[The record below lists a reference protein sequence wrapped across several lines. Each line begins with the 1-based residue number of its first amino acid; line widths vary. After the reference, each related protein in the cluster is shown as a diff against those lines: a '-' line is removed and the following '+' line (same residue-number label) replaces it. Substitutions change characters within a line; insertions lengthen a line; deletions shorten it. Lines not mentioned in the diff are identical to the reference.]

1 MKPGSFLHNL
11 FKPRKEDPSGVNRDL
26 NVEEKEMIQG
36 VVDLAEKDA
45 KDIMVPRTDVVF
57 IPTDMPLEEVM
68 DLIAESG
75 FSRFPVYEE
84 TIDNVIGILYVKDL
98 MREMVKHRKVG
109 DMSFEL
115 KDIVRK
121 PYFIPDSKKINA
133 LFHDFRKKRVHIAVA
148 VDEYGGVAGIICLED
163 ILEEIV
169 GEIQDEFDD
178 DEVEDIIQVGP
189 STYLCDTRVS
199 IEDLNEELDIKLPH
213 EDYDTLGGFVFDLFD
228 KIPVKYEK
236 KEYKGMTFI
245 IQDVEGNKIK
255 SVKIE
260 LNKC

>member
-1 MKPGSFLHNL
+1 LKPGSFFHNL
-11 FKPRKEDPSGVNRDL
+11 FKKRNEDAGYDRDL
-26 NVEEKEMIQG
+26 NVEEKEMIKG

-57 IPTDMPLEEVM
+57 IPTDMPLEEVL

-84 TIDNVIGILYVKDL
+84 TIDNVVGILYVKDL
-98 MREMVKHRKVG
+98 MREMVKRKNLDNKDFAVR
-109 DMSFEL
+109 
-115 KDIVRK
+115 DIVRK

-169 GEIQDEFDD
+169 GEIQDEFDE
-178 DEVEDIIQVGP
+178 DEVEDIVQTGP

-199 IEDLNEELDIKLPH
+199 IDDLNEELDIKLPH
-213 EDYDTLGGFVFDLFD
+213 EDYETLGGFVFDLFD
-228 KIPVKYEK
+228 KIPVKFEK
-236 KEYKGMTFI
+236 KEYEGMTFV

>member
-1 MKPGSFLHNL
+1 MKPGSFFHNL
-11 FKPRKEDPSGVNRDL
+11 FNRKEEKAGYDRDL
-26 NVEEKEMIQG
+26 NVEEKEMIKG

-57 IPTDMPLEEVM
+57 IPTDMPLDEVL

-98 MREMVKHRKVG
+98 MREMVKHKNLDVKDIEVR
-109 DMSFEL
+109 
-115 KDIVRK
+115 DIVRK

-169 GEIQDEFDD
+169 GEIQDEFDE
-178 DEVEDIIQVGP
+178 DEVEDIIQIGP
-189 STYLCDTRVS
+189 STYLCETRVS
-199 IEDLNEELDIKLPH
+199 IEDLNEELKIALPH
-213 EDYDTLGGFVFDLFD
+213 EDYETLGGFVFDLFD
-228 KIPVKYEK
+228 KIPVKFEK
-236 KEYKGMTFI
+236 KEYEGMTFI

>member
-1 MKPGSFLHNL
+1 MKPGSFFHNL
-11 FKPRKEDPSGVNRDL
+11 FKTRKEDPSGVDRDL
-26 NVEEKEMIQG
+26 NVEEKEMIKG

-57 IPTDMPLEEVM
+57 IPSDISKEEVL
-68 DLIAESG
+68 DIVAESG

-98 MREMVKHRKVG
+98 LRSIVKKEEFDLERV
-109 DMSFEL
+109 
-115 KDIVRK
+115 VRK

-169 GEIQDEFDD
+169 GEIQDEFDE

-199 IEDLNEELDIKLPH
+199 IDDLNDELKIKLPH

-228 KIPVKYEK
+228 KIPVKFEK

-260 LNKC
+260 LDKC

>member
-1 MKPGSFLHNL
+1 MKPGSFFANL
-11 FKPRKEDPSGVNRDL
+11 FKKHKEEENGYDRDL
-26 NVEEKEMIQG
+26 NVEEKEMIKG

-57 IPTDMPLEEVM
+57 IPTDMPLEEVL

-84 TIDNVIGILYVKDL
+84 TIDNVVGILYVKDL
-98 MREMVKHRKVG
+98 LREMVKKKDFTV
-109 DMSFEL
+109 
-115 KDIVRK
+115 KDIARK

-163 ILEEIV
+163 IIEEIV

-178 DEVEDIIQVGP
+178 DEVDDIVQTGP

-199 IEDLNEELDIKLPH
+199 IEDLNEELKIKLPH
-213 EDYDTLGGFVFDLFD
+213 EDFDTLGGFVFDLFD

-236 KEYKGMTFI
+236 KEYEGMTFV
-245 IQDVEGNKIK
+245 IQDVDGNKIK

-260 LNKC
+260 LNRC

>member
-1 MKPGSFLHNL
+1 MKPGSFFHKL
-11 FKPRKEDPSGVNRDL
+11 FKNRKEEQAGYDRDL
-26 NVEEKEMIQG
+26 NVEEKEMIKG

-57 IPTDMPLEEVM
+57 IPSNMTKEEIL
-68 DLIAESG
+68 DLVAESG

-98 MREMVKHRKVG
+98 LRAIVK
-109 DMSFEL
+109 
-115 KDIVRK
+115 KDEFVLENVLRK

-169 GEIQDEFDD
+169 GEIQDEFDE
-178 DEVEDIIQVGP
+178 DEVEDIIQTGP

-199 IEDLNEELDIKLPH
+199 IDDLNEELNIKLPH
-213 EDYDTLGGFVFDLFD
+213 EDYETLGGFVFDLFD
-228 KIPVKYEK
+228 KIPVKFEK
-236 KEYKGMTFI
+236 KEYEGMTFI
-245 IQDVEGNKIK
+245 IQDIIGNKIK

>member
-1 MKPGSFLHNL
+1 MKPGSFFQKL
-11 FKPRKEDPSGVNRDL
+11 FKRRKDEEKGYDRDL
-26 NVEEKEMIQG
+26 NVEEKEMIKG

-57 IPTDMPLEEVM
+57 IPTDMPLEDV
-68 DLIAESG
+68 LNLVAESG
-75 FSRFPVYEE
+75 FSRFPVYED

-98 MREMVKHRKVG
+98 LRDLVHKKN
-109 DMSFEL
+109 SSL

-148 VDEYGGVAGIICLED
+148 VDEYGGIAGIICLED

-169 GEIQDEFDD
+169 GEIQDEFDE
-178 DEVEDIIQVGP
+178 DEADDIIQIGP
-189 STYLCDTRVS
+189 TSYLCDTRVS
-199 IEDLNEELDIKLPH
+199 IEDLNEELKITLPH
-213 EDYDTLGGFVFDLFD
+213 EDYETLGGFVFDLFD
-228 KIPVKYEK
+228 KIPVKFEK
-236 KEYKGMTFI
+236 KEYEGMSFI
-245 IQDVEGNKIK
+245 IQDVDGNKIK

-260 LNKC
+260 LNRC

>member
-1 MKPGSFLHNL
+1 MKPGSFFANL
-11 FKPRKEDPSGVNRDL
+11 FKKHKEEENGYDRDL
-26 NVEEKEMIQG
+26 NVEEKEMIKG

-57 IPTDMPLEEVM
+57 IPTDMPLEEVL

-84 TIDNVIGILYVKDL
+84 TIDNVVGILYVKDL
-98 MREMVKHRKVG
+98 LREMVKKKDFTV
-109 DMSFEL
+109 
-115 KDIVRK
+115 KDIARK

-178 DEVEDIIQVGP
+178 DEVDDIVQTGP

-199 IEDLNEELDIKLPH
+199 IEDLNEELKIKLPH
-213 EDYDTLGGFVFDLFD
+213 EDFDTLGGFVFDLFD

-236 KEYKGMTFI
+236 KEYEGMTFV
-245 IQDVEGNKIK
+245 IQDVDGNKIK

-260 LNKC
+260 LNRC

>member
-1 MKPGSFLHNL
+1 MKPGSFFHNL
-11 FKPRKEDPSGVNRDL
+11 FKRRKEEQGGYDRDL
-26 NVEEKEMIQG
+26 NVEEKEMIKG

-57 IPTDMPLEEVM
+57 ISSDMSMEEVL
-68 DLIAESG
+68 DIVAESG

-98 MREMVKHRKVG
+98 LRSIVKKEEFDLERV
-109 DMSFEL
+109 
-115 KDIVRK
+115 VRK

-169 GEIQDEFDD
+169 GEIQDEFDE
-178 DEVEDIIQVGP
+178 DEVEDIIQIGP

-199 IEDLNEELDIKLPH
+199 IDDLNEELKIKLPH
-213 EDYDTLGGFVFDLFD
+213 EDYETLGGFVFDLFD
-228 KIPVKYEK
+228 KIPVKFEK
-236 KEYKGMTFI
+236 KEYEGMTFI

>member
-1 MKPGSFLHNL
+1 MKPGSFFHNL
-11 FKPRKEDPSGVNRDL
+11 FKNRKEEQAGYDRDL
-26 NVEEKEMIQG
+26 NVEEKEMIKG

-57 IPTDMPLEEVM
+57 IPTDMPLDEVL

-98 MREMVKHRKVG
+98 MREMVKHKNLDV
-109 DMSFEL
+109 
-115 KDIVRK
+115 KDIEVKEIVRK

-169 GEIQDEFDD
+169 GEIQDEFDE
-178 DEVEDIIQVGP
+178 DEVEDIIQIGP
-189 STYLCDTRVS
+189 STYLCETRVS
-199 IEDLNEELDIKLPH
+199 IEDLNEELKIALPH
-213 EDYDTLGGFVFDLFD
+213 EDYETLGGFVFDLFD
-228 KIPVKYEK
+228 KIPVKFEK
-236 KEYKGMTFI
+236 KEYEGMTFI

>member
-1 MKPGSFLHNL
+1 MKPGSFFHNL
-11 FKPRKEDPSGVNRDL
+11 FKSRKDEQAGYDRDL
-26 NVEEKEMIQG
+26 NVEEKEMIKG

-57 IPTDMPLEEVM
+57 IPTDMPLDEVL

-98 MREMVKHRKVG
+98 MREMVKHKNLDV
-109 DMSFEL
+109 
-115 KDIVRK
+115 KDIEVREIVRK

-169 GEIQDEFDD
+169 GEIQDEFDE
-178 DEVEDIIQVGP
+178 DEVEDIIQIGP
-189 STYLCDTRVS
+189 STYLCETRVS
-199 IEDLNEELDIKLPH
+199 IEDLNEELKIALPH
-213 EDYDTLGGFVFDLFD
+213 EDYETLGGFVFDLFD
-228 KIPVKYEK
+228 KIPVKFEK
-236 KEYKGMTFI
+236 KEYEGMTFI

>member
-1 MKPGSFLHNL
+1 
-11 FKPRKEDPSGVNRDL
+11 
-26 NVEEKEMIQG
+26 
-36 VVDLAEKDA
+36 
-45 KDIMVPRTDVVF
+45 
-57 IPTDMPLEEVM
+57 EEVL
-68 DLIAESG
+68 DIVAESG

-98 MREMVKHRKVG
+98 LRSIVKKEEFDLERV
-109 DMSFEL
+109 
-115 KDIVRK
+115 VRK

-169 GEIQDEFDD
+169 GEIQDEFDE
-178 DEVEDIIQVGP
+178 DEVEDIIQTGP

-199 IEDLNEELDIKLPH
+199 IDDLNEELKIKLPH
-213 EDYDTLGGFVFDLFD
+213 EDYETLGGFVFDLFD
-228 KIPVKYEK
+228 KIPVKFEK
-236 KEYKGMTFI
+236 KEYEGMTFI

>member
-1 MKPGSFLHNL
+1 MKPGSFFHNL
-11 FKPRKEDPSGVNRDL
+11 FNRKEEKAGYDRDL
-26 NVEEKEMIQG
+26 NVEEKEMIKG

-57 IPTDMPLEEVM
+57 IPTDMPLDEVL

-98 MREMVKHRKVG
+98 MREMVK
-109 DMSFEL
+109 L
-115 KDIVRK
+115 KNLDVKDIEVRDIVRK

-169 GEIQDEFDD
+169 GEIQDEFDE
-178 DEVEDIIQVGP
+178 DEVEDIIQIGP
-189 STYLCDTRVS
+189 STYLCETRVS
-199 IEDLNEELDIKLPH
+199 IEDLNEELKIALPH
-213 EDYDTLGGFVFDLFD
+213 EDYETLGGFVFDLFD
-228 KIPVKYEK
+228 KIPVKFEK
-236 KEYKGMTFI
+236 KEYEGMTFI

>member
-1 MKPGSFLHNL
+1 MKPGSFFHNL
-11 FKPRKEDPSGVNRDL
+11 FKKRNDEAGYDRDL
-26 NVEEKEMIQG
+26 NVEEQEMIKG

-57 IPTDMPLEEVM
+57 IPSNMTKEEIL
-68 DLIAESG
+68 DLVAESG

-98 MREMVKHRKVG
+98 LRAIVK
-109 DMSFEL
+109 
-115 KDIVRK
+115 KDEFVLENVLRK

-169 GEIQDEFDD
+169 GEIQDEFDE
-178 DEVEDIIQVGP
+178 DEVEDIIQTGP

-199 IEDLNEELDIKLPH
+199 IDDLNEELKIKLPH
-213 EDYDTLGGFVFDLFD
+213 EDYETLGGFVFDLFD
-228 KIPVKYEK
+228 KIPVKFEK
-236 KEYKGMTFI
+236 KEYEGMTFI
-245 IQDVEGNKIK
+245 IQDIIGNKIK

>member
-1 MKPGSFLHNL
+1 
-11 FKPRKEDPSGVNRDL
+11 
-26 NVEEKEMIQG
+26 MIKG

-57 IPTDMPLEEVM
+57 IPTDMPLEEVL

-84 TIDNVIGILYVKDL
+84 TIDNVVGILYVKDL
-98 MREMVKHRKVG
+98 MREMVKRKNLDNKDFAVR
-109 DMSFEL
+109 
-115 KDIVRK
+115 DIVRK

-169 GEIQDEFDD
+169 GEIQDEFDE
-178 DEVEDIIQVGP
+178 DEVEDIVQTGP

-199 IEDLNEELDIKLPH
+199 IDDLNEELDIKLPH
-213 EDYDTLGGFVFDLFD
+213 EDYETLGGFVFDLFD
-228 KIPVKYEK
+228 KIPVKFEK
-236 KEYKGMTFI
+236 KEYEGMTFV

>member
-1 MKPGSFLHNL
+1 MKPGSFFQNL
-11 FKPRKEDPSGVNRDL
+11 FKTRKEDPSGVDRDL
-26 NVEEKEMIQG
+26 NVEEQEMIKG

-84 TIDNVIGILYVKDL
+84 TIDNVVGILYVKDL
-98 MREMVKHRKVG
+98 MRELVKHKGV
-109 DMSFEL
+109 DDKNIVV

-148 VDEYGGVAGIICLED
+148 VD
-163 ILEEIV
+163 
-169 GEIQDEFDD
+169 
-178 DEVEDIIQVGP
+178 
-189 STYLCDTRVS
+189 
-199 IEDLNEELDIKLPH
+199 
-213 EDYDTLGGFVFDLFD
+213 
-228 KIPVKYEK
+228 
-236 KEYKGMTFI
+236 
-245 IQDVEGNKIK
+245 
-255 SVKIE
+255 
-260 LNKC
+260 

>member
-1 MKPGSFLHNL
+1 MKPGSFFHNL
-11 FKPRKEDPSGVNRDL
+11 FKTRKEDPSGVDRDL
-26 NVEEKEMIQG
+26 NVEEKEMIKG

-57 IPTDMPLEEVM
+57 IPSDISKEEVL
-68 DLIAESG
+68 DIVAESG

-98 MREMVKHRKVG
+98 LRSIVKKEEFDLERV
-109 DMSFEL
+109 
-115 KDIVRK
+115 VRK

-169 GEIQDEFDD
+169 GEIQDEFDE

-199 IEDLNEELDIKLPH
+199 IDDLNEELKIKLPH

-228 KIPVKYEK
+228 KIPVKFEK

-260 LNKC
+260 LDKC

>member
-1 MKPGSFLHNL
+1 MKPGSFFHNL
-11 FKPRKEDPSGVNRDL
+11 FNRKEEKAGYDRDL
-26 NVEEKEMIQG
+26 NVEEKEMIKG

-45 KDIMVPRTDVVF
+45 NDIMVPRTDVVF
-57 IPTDMPLEEVM
+57 IPTDMPLDEVL

-98 MREMVKHRKVG
+98 MREMVKHKNLDVK
-109 DMSFEL
+109 DIEV

-169 GEIQDEFDD
+169 GEIQDEFDE
-178 DEVEDIIQVGP
+178 DEVEDIIQIGP
-189 STYLCDTRVS
+189 STYLCETRVS
-199 IEDLNEELDIKLPH
+199 IEDLNEELKIALPH
-213 EDYDTLGGFVFDLFD
+213 EDYETLGGFVFDLFD
-228 KIPVKYEK
+228 KIPVKFEK
-236 KEYKGMTFI
+236 KEYEGMTFI

>member
-1 MKPGSFLHNL
+1 MKPGSFFHNL
-11 FKPRKEDPSGVNRDL
+11 FKTRKEDPSGVDRDL
-26 NVEEKEMIQG
+26 NVEEQEMIKG

-57 IPTDMPLEEVM
+57 IPTDMPLEEVL
-68 DLIAESG
+68 DIIAESG

-98 MREMVKHRKVG
+98 MRELVKKNKN
-109 DMSFEL
+109 F
-115 KDIVRK
+115 KDIVVKDILRK

-199 IEDLNEELDIKLPH
+199 IEDLNEELKIKLPH
-213 EDYDTLGGFVFDLFD
+213 EDYDNLGGCVFDLFD
-228 KIPVKYEK
+228 KIPVKFEK

-260 LNKC
+260 LDKC

>member
-1 MKPGSFLHNL
+1 
-11 FKPRKEDPSGVNRDL
+11 
-26 NVEEKEMIQG
+26 MIKG

-57 IPTDMPLEEVM
+57 ISSDMSMEEVL
-68 DLIAESG
+68 DIVAESG

-98 MREMVKHRKVG
+98 LRSIVKKEEFDLERV
-109 DMSFEL
+109 
-115 KDIVRK
+115 VRK

-169 GEIQDEFDD
+169 GEIQDEFDE
-178 DEVEDIIQVGP
+178 DEVEDIIQTGP

-199 IEDLNEELDIKLPH
+199 IDDLNEELKIKLPH
-213 EDYDTLGGFVFDLFD
+213 EDYETLGGFVFDLFD
-228 KIPVKYEK
+228 KIPVKFEK
-236 KEYKGMTFI
+236 KEYEGMTFI

>member
-1 MKPGSFLHNL
+1 MKPGSFFANL
-11 FKPRKEDPSGVNRDL
+11 FKKHKEEENGYDRDL
-26 NVEEKEMIQG
+26 NVEEKEMIKG

-57 IPTDMPLEEVM
+57 ISTDMPLEEVL

-84 TIDNVIGILYVKDL
+84 TIDNVVGILYVKDL
-98 MREMVKHRKVG
+98 LREMVKKKDFTV
-109 DMSFEL
+109 
-115 KDIVRK
+115 KDIARK

-178 DEVEDIIQVGP
+178 DEVDDIVQTGP

-199 IEDLNEELDIKLPH
+199 IEDLNEELKIKLPH
-213 EDYDTLGGFVFDLFD
+213 EDFDTLGGFVFDLFD

-236 KEYKGMTFI
+236 KEYEGMTFV
-245 IQDVEGNKIK
+245 IQDVDGNKIK

-260 LNKC
+260 LNRC

>member
-1 MKPGSFLHNL
+1 MKPGSFFRNL
-11 FKPRKEDPSGVNRDL
+11 FKSRKEEQAGYDRDL
-26 NVEEKEMIQG
+26 NLEEKEMIQG

-57 IPTDMPLEEVM
+57 IPYDMNKDEIL
-68 DLIAESG
+68 DLVAESG

-98 MREMVKHRKVG
+98 LRAIVK
-109 DMSFEL
+109 
-115 KDIVRK
+115 KDEFDLVSVVRK

-178 DEVEDIIQVGP
+178 DEVDDIVQTGP
-189 STYLCDTRVS
+189 STYLCDARVS
-199 IEDLNEELDIKLPH
+199 IDDLNEELKITLPH
-213 EDYDTLGGFVFDLFD
+213 EDYETLGGFVFDLFD
-228 KIPVKYEK
+228 KIPVKFEK
-236 KEYKGMTFI
+236 KEYEGMTFI
-245 IQDVEGNKIK
+245 IQNVEGNKIK

-260 LNKC
+260 LNRC

>member
-1 MKPGSFLHNL
+1 MKPGSFFHNL
-11 FKPRKEDPSGVNRDL
+11 FKNRKEDQAGYDRDL
-26 NVEEKEMIQG
+26 NVEEKEMIKG

-57 IPTDMPLEEVM
+57 IPSNMSKEEIL
-68 DLIAESG
+68 DLVAESG

-98 MREMVKHRKVG
+98 LRAIVK
-109 DMSFEL
+109 
-115 KDIVRK
+115 KDEFVLENVLRK

-169 GEIQDEFDD
+169 GEIQDEFDE
-178 DEVEDIIQVGP
+178 DEVEDIIQTGP

-199 IEDLNEELDIKLPH
+199 IDDLNEELKIKLPH
-213 EDYDTLGGFVFDLFD
+213 EDYETLGGFVFDLFD
-228 KIPVKYEK
+228 KIPVKFEK
-236 KEYKGMTFI
+236 KEYEGMTFI

>member
-1 MKPGSFLHNL
+1 MKPGSFFHNL
-11 FKPRKEDPSGVNRDL
+11 FKNRKEDEAGYNRDL
-26 NVEEKEMIQG
+26 NVEEKEMIKG

-57 IPTDMPLEEVM
+57 LPSNMTKEEIL
-68 DLIAESG
+68 DLVAESG

-98 MREMVKHRKVG
+98 LRSIVKKEDFVL
-109 DMSFEL
+109 ENL
-115 KDIVRK
+115 LRK

-169 GEIQDEFDD
+169 AELQDEFDE
-178 DEVEDIIQVGP
+178 DEVEDIIQTGP

-199 IEDLNEELDIKLPH
+199 IDDLNEELKIKLPH
-213 EDYDTLGGFVFDLFD
+213 EDYETLGGFVFDLFD
-228 KIPVKYEK
+228 KIPVKFEK
-236 KEYKGMTFI
+236 KEYEGMTFI

>member
-1 MKPGSFLHNL
+1 LKPGSFLKQI
-11 FKPRKEDPSGVNRDL
+11 FSRRGVQEDGITRDL
-26 NVEEKEMIQG
+26 DTEEKEMIQG
-36 VVDLAEKDA
+36 VVELAEKDA

-57 IPTDMPLEEVM
+57 ISTDMKFEDLLN
-68 DLIAESG
+68 LIAESG

-98 MREMVKHRKVG
+98 LRMMVKKVK
-109 DMSFEL
+109 FEI

-133 LFHDFRKKRVHIAVA
+133 LFRDFRKKRVHIAVA

-178 DEVEDIIQVGP
+178 DEVEDILQVGP

-199 IEDLNEELDIKLPH
+199 IDDLNEELKITLPH
-213 EDYDTLGGFVFDLFD
+213 EDYETLGGFVFDLFG
-228 KIPVKYEK
+228 KIPEKSEK
-236 KEYKGMTFI
+236 KEYDGTSFI
-245 IQDVEGNKIK
+245 IQDVDGNKIK

-260 LNKC
+260 LSNVK

>member
-1 MKPGSFLHNL
+1 MKPGSFFHKL
-11 FKPRKEDPSGVNRDL
+11 FKNRKEEQAGYDRDL
-26 NVEEKEMIQG
+26 NVEEKEMIKG

-57 IPTDMPLEEVM
+57 IPSNMTKEEIL
-68 DLIAESG
+68 DLVAESG

-98 MREMVKHRKVG
+98 LRAIVK
-109 DMSFEL
+109 
-115 KDIVRK
+115 KDEFVLENVLRK

-169 GEIQDEFDD
+169 GEIQDEFDE
-178 DEVEDIIQVGP
+178 DEVEDIIQTGP

-199 IEDLNEELDIKLPH
+199 IDDLNEELKIKLPH
-213 EDYDTLGGFVFDLFD
+213 EDYETLGGFVFDLFD
-228 KIPVKYEK
+228 KIPVKFEK
-236 KEYKGMTFI
+236 KEYEGMTFI
-245 IQDVEGNKIK
+245 IQDIIGNKIK

>member
-1 MKPGSFLHNL
+1 
-11 FKPRKEDPSGVNRDL
+11 
-26 NVEEKEMIQG
+26 MIQG
-36 VVDLAEKDA
+36 VVELAEKDA

-57 IPTDMPLEEVM
+57 ISTDMKSEELL

-98 MREMVKHRKVG
+98 LRMMVKKAK
-109 DMSFEL
+109 FEI

-133 LFHDFRKKRVHIAVA
+133 LFRDFRKKRVHIAVA

-169 GEIQDEFDD
+169 GEIQDEFD
-178 DEVEDIIQVGP
+178 
-189 STYLCDTRVS
+189 
-199 IEDLNEELDIKLPH
+199 K
-213 EDYDTLGGFVFDLFD
+213 
-228 KIPVKYEK
+228 VKA
-236 KEYKGMTFI
+236 
-245 IQDVEGNKIK
+245 
-255 SVKIE
+255 S
-260 LNKC
+260 L

>member
-1 MKPGSFLHNL
+1 MKPGSFFHNL
-11 FKPRKEDPSGVNRDL
+11 FKKRNDESGYDRAL
-26 NVEEKEMIQG
+26 NVEEKEMIKG

-57 IPTDMPLEEVM
+57 LPSNMTKEEIL
-68 DLIAESG
+68 DLVAESG

-98 MREMVKHRKVG
+98 LRSIVKKEDFVL
-109 DMSFEL
+109 ENL
-115 KDIVRK
+115 LRK

-169 GEIQDEFDD
+169 GEIQDEFDE
-178 DEVEDIIQVGP
+178 DEVEDIIQTGP

-199 IEDLNEELDIKLPH
+199 IDDLNEELKIKLPH
-213 EDYDTLGGFVFDLFD
+213 EDYETLGGFVFDLFD
-228 KIPVKYEK
+228 KIPVKFEK
-236 KEYKGMTFI
+236 KEYEGMTFI

>member
-1 MKPGSFLHNL
+1 MKLGSFFANL
-11 FKPRKEDPSGVNRDL
+11 FKKHKEEENGYDRDL
-26 NVEEKEMIQG
+26 NVEEKEMIKG

-57 IPTDMPLEEVM
+57 IPTDMPLEEVL

-84 TIDNVIGILYVKDL
+84 TIDNVVGILYVKDL
-98 MREMVKHRKVG
+98 LREMVKKKDFTV
-109 DMSFEL
+109 
-115 KDIVRK
+115 KDIARK

-178 DEVEDIIQVGP
+178 DEVDDIVQTGP

-199 IEDLNEELDIKLPH
+199 IEDLNEELKIKLPH
-213 EDYDTLGGFVFDLFD
+213 EDFDTLGGFVFDLFD

-236 KEYKGMTFI
+236 KEYEGMTFV
-245 IQDVEGNKIK
+245 IQDVDGNKIK

-260 LNKC
+260 LNRC

>member
-1 MKPGSFLHNL
+1 LKPGSFFANL
-11 FKPRKEDPSGVNRDL
+11 FKKHKEEENGYDRDL
-26 NVEEKEMIQG
+26 NVEEKEMIKG

-57 IPTDMPLEEVM
+57 IPTDMPLEEVL

-84 TIDNVIGILYVKDL
+84 TIDNVVGILYVKDL
-98 MREMVKHRKVG
+98 LREMVKKKDFTV
-109 DMSFEL
+109 
-115 KDIVRK
+115 KDIARK

-178 DEVEDIIQVGP
+178 DEVDDIVQTGP

-199 IEDLNEELDIKLPH
+199 IEDLNEELKIKLPH
-213 EDYDTLGGFVFDLFD
+213 EDFDTLGGFVFDLFD

-236 KEYKGMTFI
+236 KEYEGMTFV
-245 IQDVEGNKIK
+245 IQDVDGNKIK

-260 LNKC
+260 LNRC

>member
-1 MKPGSFLHNL
+1 MKPGSFFQNL
-11 FKPRKEDPSGVNRDL
+11 FKNRKDEKPGYDRDL
-26 NVEEKEMIQG
+26 NVEEKEMIKG

-57 IPTDMPLEEVM
+57 IPTDMPLEEVL

-84 TIDNVIGILYVKDL
+84 TIDNVVGILYVKDL
-98 MREMVKHRKVG
+98 MREMVKRKNLDDKDFSVR
-109 DMSFEL
+109 
-115 KDIVRK
+115 DIVRK

-133 LFHDFRKKRVHIAVA
+133 LFHDFRKKRVHIAVT

-178 DEVEDIIQVGP
+178 DEVEDIVQTGP

-199 IEDLNEELDIKLPH
+199 IEDLNEELGIKLPH
-213 EDYDTLGGFVFDLFD
+213 EDYETLGGFVFDLFD
-228 KIPVKYEK
+228 KIPVKFEK
-236 KEYKGMTFI
+236 KEYEGMTFV

>member
-1 MKPGSFLHNL
+1 MKPGSFFHNL
-11 FKPRKEDPSGVNRDL
+11 FKNRKEEQAGYDRDL
-26 NVEEKEMIQG
+26 NVEEKEMIKG

-57 IPTDMPLEEVM
+57 IPTDMPLDEVL

-98 MREMVKHRKVG
+98 MREMVKHKNLDVK
-109 DMSFEL
+109 DIEV

-169 GEIQDEFDD
+169 GEIQDEFDE
-178 DEVEDIIQVGP
+178 DEVEDIIQIGP
-189 STYLCDTRVS
+189 STYLCETRVS
-199 IEDLNEELDIKLPH
+199 IEDLNEELKIALPH
-213 EDYDTLGGFVFDLFD
+213 EDYETLGGFVFDLFD
-228 KIPVKYEK
+228 KIPVKFEK
-236 KEYKGMTFI
+236 KEYEGMTFI

>member
-1 MKPGSFLHNL
+1 MKPGSFFHNL
-11 FKPRKEDPSGVNRDL
+11 FKKRNEDAGYDRDL
-26 NVEEKEMIQG
+26 NVEEKEMIKG

-57 IPTDMPLEEVM
+57 IPTDMPLEEVL

-84 TIDNVIGILYVKDL
+84 TIDNVVGILYVKDL
-98 MREMVKHRKVG
+98 MREMVKRKNLDNKDFAVR
-109 DMSFEL
+109 
-115 KDIVRK
+115 DIVRK

-169 GEIQDEFDD
+169 GEIQDEFDE
-178 DEVEDIIQVGP
+178 DEVEDIVQTGP

-199 IEDLNEELDIKLPH
+199 IDDLNEELDIKLPH
-213 EDYDTLGGFVFDLFD
+213 EDYETLGGFVFDLFD
-228 KIPVKYEK
+228 KIPVKFEK
-236 KEYKGMTFI
+236 KEYEGMTFV

>member
-1 MKPGSFLHNL
+1 MKPGSFFQNL
-11 FKPRKEDPSGVNRDL
+11 FKKRKEEQGGYDRDL
-26 NVEEKEMIQG
+26 NVEEKEMIKG

-57 IPTDMPLEEVM
+57 ISSDMSMEEVL
-68 DLIAESG
+68 DIVAESG

-98 MREMVKHRKVG
+98 LRSIVKKEEFDLERV
-109 DMSFEL
+109 
-115 KDIVRK
+115 VRK

-169 GEIQDEFDD
+169 GEIQDEFDE
-178 DEVEDIIQVGP
+178 DEVEDIIQTGP

-199 IEDLNEELDIKLPH
+199 IDDLNEELKIKLPH
-213 EDYDTLGGFVFDLFD
+213 EDYETLGGFVFDLFD
-228 KIPVKYEK
+228 KIPVKFEK
-236 KEYKGMTFI
+236 KEYEGMTFI

>member
-1 MKPGSFLHNL
+1 
-11 FKPRKEDPSGVNRDL
+11 
-26 NVEEKEMIQG
+26 MIKG

-57 IPTDMPLEEVM
+57 IPTDMPLDEVL

-98 MREMVKHRKVG
+98 MREMVKHKNLDVKDIEVR
-109 DMSFEL
+109 
-115 KDIVRK
+115 DIVRK

-169 GEIQDEFDD
+169 GEIQDEFDE
-178 DEVEDIIQVGP
+178 DEVEDIIQIGP
-189 STYLCDTRVS
+189 STYLCETRVS
-199 IEDLNEELDIKLPH
+199 IEDLNEELKIALPH
-213 EDYDTLGGFVFDLFD
+213 EDYETLGGFVFDLFD
-228 KIPVKYEK
+228 KIPVKFEK
-236 KEYKGMTFI
+236 KEYEGMTFI

>member
-1 MKPGSFLHNL
+1 MKPGSFFHNL
-11 FKPRKEDPSGVNRDL
+11 FKNRKEDEAGYNRDL
-26 NVEEKEMIQG
+26 NVEEKEMIKG

-57 IPTDMPLEEVM
+57 LPSNMTKEEIL
-68 DLIAESG
+68 DLVAESG

-98 MREMVKHRKVG
+98 LRSIVKKEDFVL
-109 DMSFEL
+109 ENL
-115 KDIVRK
+115 LRK

-169 GEIQDEFDD
+169 GEIQDEFDE
-178 DEVEDIIQVGP
+178 DEVEDIIQTGP

-199 IEDLNEELDIKLPH
+199 IDDLNEELKIKLPH
-213 EDYDTLGGFVFDLFD
+213 EDYETLGGFVFDLFD
-228 KIPVKYEK
+228 KIPVKFEK
-236 KEYKGMTFI
+236 KEYEGMTFI

>member
-1 MKPGSFLHNL
+1 MKPGSFFQNL
-11 FKPRKEDPSGVNRDL
+11 FKTRKEDPSGVDRDL
-26 NVEEKEMIQG
+26 NVEEQEMIKG

-84 TIDNVIGILYVKDL
+84 TIDNVVGILYVKDL
-98 MREMVKHRKVG
+98 MRELVKHKNAADKAFMV
-109 DMSFEL
+109 

-169 GEIQDEFDD
+169 GEIQDEFDE

-199 IEDLNEELDIKLPH
+199 IEDLNEEL
-213 EDYDTLGGFVFDLFD
+213 
-228 KIPVKYEK
+228 
-236 KEYKGMTFI
+236 
-245 IQDVEGNKIK
+245 KIK
-255 SVKIE
+255 PRRPFPERPAAPEYPAFRSHRPE
-260 LNKC
+260 PRRCRPPAR